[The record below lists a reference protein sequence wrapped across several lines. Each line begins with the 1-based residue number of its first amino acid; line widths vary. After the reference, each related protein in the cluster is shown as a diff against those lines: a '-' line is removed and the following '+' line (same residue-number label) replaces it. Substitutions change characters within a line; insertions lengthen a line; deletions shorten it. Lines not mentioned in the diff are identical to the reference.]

1 MLIRKDAH
9 CVDVAPLIL
18 SCVDMSSMLEIKMHR
33 TTMTSNM
40 MPTKMTLVE
49 ALEEV
54 ALEEEVARNAVKFIA
69 MSVAVTQIRK
79 EYKLADPQVMSS
91 KRWIRR
97 SLNSLHTRK
106 NWRLSLS
113 SVGLLMVSI

>member
-9 CVDVAPLIL
+9 CADVAPLIL
-18 SCVDMSSMLEIKMHR
+18 SCVDMSSMLEIKMHG
-33 TTMTSNM
+33 TKKNSM
-40 MPTKMTLVE
+40 MITVNRLVE

-54 ALEEEVARNAVKFIA
+54 AKNAVKFIA
-69 MSVAVTQIRK
+69 MSVAVTQTRK

-91 KRWIRR
+91 KRWRRR